1 MNTTEMLKALTQ
13 CAGVTGDEYND
24 AGQAAEQILKE
35 YGDVKRTAS
44 GSIAVHVPGEGKKIL
59 LDAHLDRIGLIVTA
73 VDKSGFLRISA
84 CGGVDRRVMAA
95 ARVAVL
101 GKKRI
106 DGVIISTP
114 PHLAKSEDADKA
126 LSFDDAAVDT
136 GLDFDEVSKI
146 VSVGDRII
154 FTGDFTPLANGLV
167 TAPAL
172 DDRAGMAALIGVLDR
187 LKSNGGANADI
198 TVLFSSQEEVTGSGA
213 KTGAYEFD
221 PDEAIAVDVSFAA
234 APGVKETESGKLG
247 SGAMICISPSL
258 SGEFSSEL
266 ISTAENAKIKYQ
278 TEICPSETGTNADSI
293 TVSRSGVKTAVV
305 SIPQRNM
312 HTQAEIVSIA
322 DIEACADLIYEYI
335 IKTGGKKS

>member
-1 MNTTEMLKALTQ
+1 MDTTEILKTLML

-24 AGQAAEQILKE
+24 AGQTAEKLLKE
-35 YGDVKRTAS
+35 YGEVIRTAS
-44 GSIAVHVPGEGKKIL
+44 GSIALHLHGNGKKIL

-73 VDKSGFLRISA
+73 IDKSGFLRVGA

-95 ARVAVL
+95 ARVTVL
-101 GKKRI
+101 GKERI

-126 LSFDDAAVDT
+126 LSLDDAAVDT
-136 GLDFDEVSKI
+136 GLDFDDVSKI
-146 VSVGDRII
+146 VGIGDRII

-172 DDRAGMAALIGVLDR
+172 DDRAGMTALIGVLDR
-187 LKSNGGANADI
+187 LRTNGGANADI
-198 TVLFSSQEEVTGSGA
+198 TVLFSSQEEVTGAGA
-213 KTGAYEFD
+213 KTGAYEFE

-247 SGAMICISPSL
+247 DGPMICISPSL
-258 SGEFSSEL
+258 SSEFSAEL
-266 ISTAENAKIKYQ
+266 INTAKEAKIKYQ
-278 TEICPSETGTNADSI
+278 TEICPSDTGTNADSI

-322 DIEACADLIYEYI
+322 DIDACADLIYEYI
-335 IKTGGKKS
+335 IKAGGKK